1 MRADLPGS
9 AGPIE
14 QIERRAQMFES
25 VPQRP
30 LLNRGRTCHCRPL
43 TETNILLRTAR
54 NHKASGGWPLT
65 MQTMGW
71 PAAPE
76 SSPFAFVAAMAIGS
90 TGAQNCRIWKSRV
103 RTGSDDHRRR
113 DSE

>member
-1 MRADLPGS
+1 
-9 AGPIE
+9 
-14 QIERRAQMFES
+14 
-25 VPQRP
+25 
-30 LLNRGRTCHCRPL
+30 
-43 TETNILLRTAR
+43 
-54 NHKASGGWPLT
+54 
-65 MQTMGW
+65 MQAMGW

-113 DSE
+113 GSE